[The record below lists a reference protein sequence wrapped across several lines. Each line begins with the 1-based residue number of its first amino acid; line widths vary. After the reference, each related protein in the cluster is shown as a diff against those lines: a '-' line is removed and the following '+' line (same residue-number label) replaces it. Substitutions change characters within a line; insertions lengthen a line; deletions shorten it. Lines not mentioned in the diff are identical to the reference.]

1 VASRIPQEM
10 VRIALLGDGADW
22 LWKHMKASFP
32 KGRQVLDYYHCVEHI
47 YKVTKAQYGEKSL
60 QGLEWV
66 GSTICRPFFAELNNV
81 IGGLRRM

>member
-1 VASRIPQEM
+1 M